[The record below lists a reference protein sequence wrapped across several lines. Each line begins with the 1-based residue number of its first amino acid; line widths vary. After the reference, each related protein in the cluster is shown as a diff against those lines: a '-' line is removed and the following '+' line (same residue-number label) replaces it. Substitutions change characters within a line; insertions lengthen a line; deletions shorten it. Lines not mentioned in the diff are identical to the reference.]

1 MTRTQTRLAVLF
13 ADITGSTALF
23 DAVGDG
29 VARQIEREWLA
40 QVAGLLPSFEGRLI
54 KTIGDEVMCVFPD
67 ADKAVLAA
75 SAMQATVTSTP
86 PQGYELKL
94 HIGLHYGEVI
104 EEGNDVFGNTVNVAA
119 YLTAVA
125 LPQQIAITDSTFA
138 MLSDALKT
146 IARPIFRTVL
156 KGQVGEA
163 TIYQVLWKNDNPE
176 LTDSFF
182 STRKPML
189 LPGDHG
195 GLLLEY
201 RNQVI
206 RLNHLLPRI
215 VLGRD
220 PSCEVVIEDR
230 YASRQHARIELDG
243 MNFYLI
249 DRSINGTYVIFNDRP
264 EISVLRRDVLL
275 DGAGKIS
282 LGRSFEESPTE
293 VITFSSDRRSL
304 FRV

>member
-23 DAVGDG
+23 DAVGDN

-40 QVAGLLPSFEGRLI
+40 QVAGVLPSFEGRMI

-75 SAMQATVTSTP
+75 SAMQAAVSSAP
-86 PQGYELKL
+86 PHGYDLKL
-94 HIGLHYGEVI
+94 HMGLHYGDVI

-125 LPQQIAITDSTFA
+125 LPQQIAITDSTFV

-146 IARPIFRTVL
+146 IARPIFRTML
-156 KGQVGEA
+156 KGQAAEA

-182 STRKPML
+182 STRTPIF

-195 GLLLEY
+195 GLVLEY
-201 RNQVI
+201 RDQVI
-206 RLNHLLPRI
+206 RLNHQLPRI

-220 PSCEVVIEDR
+220 PGCDLVITDR

-249 DRSINGTYVIFNDRP
+249 DRSINGTYVMFNDRP

-275 DGAGKIS
+275 DGSGKIS
-282 LGRSFEESPTE
+282 LGRAFEESPSE